1 MWCSIFNAKN
11 QDYLPI
17 IKVDIVLN
25 EDESTMSKIEFQP
38 SIPEFI
44 DVLRYVV
51 DKIAH
56 SINGPNRIRIATIQ
70 AFLNGDDNIPLDTR
84 LSQTVI
90 ERAYT
95 QLAEIAEYYFQEPKK
110 LLKTYEDKYNYLI
123 NGQAKAAVEK
133 FNSENHIFDEYA
145 RVKLRNK
152 ILFFYS
158 SYYFRNSI
166 VIMILL
172 DR

>member
-1 MWCSIFNAKN
+1 MWCSIFNPKD

-38 SIPEFI
+38 SISDFI

-56 SINGPNRIRIATIQ
+56 SINGPNRVRLATIQ
-70 AFLNGDDNIPLDTR
+70 SFLNGDDNTPLDTR

-90 ERAYT
+90 ERAYI
-95 QLAEIAEYYFQEPKK
+95 QLAEITEYYFQEPKQ
-110 LLKTYEDKYNYLI
+110 LLKAYEDKYSYLI
-123 NGQAKAAVEK
+123 DGQAQAEVEK

-145 RVKLRNK
+145 RVNFRNK
-152 ILFFYS
+152 ILVVLSLKLF
-158 SYYFRNSI
+158 
-166 VIMILL
+166 
-172 DR
+172 